1 VNPADFSAACEKEQL
16 GNRVKVTPEAQI
28 KSKVVSF
35 RISDDEYESVE
46 TASQKHGF
54 ASVSLFARA
63 ATLKGHSFESVHTPM
78 DVELNRLWRRI
89 EALTSALEQIAAR
102 LGASLDRVRVP
113 DETLP
118 YSLS

>member
-1 VNPADFSAACEKEQL
+1 MRKEQL
-16 GNRVKVTPEAQI
+16 GNRLNVTPEAQI

-35 RISDDEYESVE
+35 RISDDEYETVE

-63 ATLKGHSFESVHTPM
+63 ATLKGHSFEPVHTPL

>member
-1 VNPADFSAACEKEQL
+1 
-16 GNRVKVTPEAQI
+16 VTPEGQI

-46 TASQKHGF
+46 TASEKHGF

-63 ATLKGHSFESVHTPM
+63 ATLKCFSFEPVNTPL

-89 EALTSALEQIAAR
+89 EILTSALEQITAR
-102 LGASLDRVRVP
+102 LGASLDRVKLP

-118 YSLS
+118 CSLT